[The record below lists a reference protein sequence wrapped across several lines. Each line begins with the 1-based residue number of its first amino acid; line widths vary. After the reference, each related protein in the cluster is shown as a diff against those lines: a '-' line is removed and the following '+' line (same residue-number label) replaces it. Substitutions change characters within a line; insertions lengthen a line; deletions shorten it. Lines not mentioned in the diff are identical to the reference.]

1 MIAPTEVAPAKTGR
15 TIIRDAVESDL
26 PAIIDIYNAAVA
38 TRMSTAQLEQVT
50 LEERRNWLREHSS
63 DRHPFWVL
71 EMDGKIA
78 GWLTFKS
85 FLPRC
90 AYRGTTE
97 LSVYVDLKFRR
108 RGIARKLLEEAVERA
123 PALGINAL
131 VGLIFAHNEPSLKLF
146 SRLGFERWGLLPRIA
161 QLDGVERD
169 LTIMGRHV

>member
-1 MIAPTEVAPAKTGR
+1 MIAQTESPPAKTGR

-38 TRMSTAQLEQVT
+38 SRLSTAQLEPIT
-50 LEERRNWLREHSS
+50 FEERRNWLRDHSP

-71 EMDGKIA
+71 EMEGKVG

-90 AYRGTTE
+90 AYRGTAE
-97 LSVYVDLKFRR
+97 ISVYVDSRFRR
-108 RGIARKLLEEAVERA
+108 RGIARKLLEEAIERA
-123 PALGINAL
+123 PALGINAM

-146 SRLGFERWGLLPRIA
+146 SRLGFARWGLLPRIA

>member
-1 MIAPTEVAPAKTGR
+1 MIAQAEVPPAKIGR

-38 TRMSTAQLEQVT
+38 TRLSTAQLETVT
-50 LEERRNWLREHSS
+50 LEERRNWLRDHSP
-63 DRHPFWVL
+63 DRNPFWVL
-71 EMDGKIA
+71 EMDGQVA

-97 LSVYVDLKFRR
+97 LSVYVDLEFRR
-108 RGIARKLLEEAVERA
+108 RGIAKKLLEEAIERA
-123 PALGINAL
+123 PALGISAM
-131 VGLIFAHNEPSLKLF
+131 VGLIFAHNEPSVKLF